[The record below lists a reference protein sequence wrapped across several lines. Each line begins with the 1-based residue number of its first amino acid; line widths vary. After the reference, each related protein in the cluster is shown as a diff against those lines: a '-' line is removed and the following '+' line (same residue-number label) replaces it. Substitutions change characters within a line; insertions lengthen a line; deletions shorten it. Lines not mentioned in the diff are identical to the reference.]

1 MLITNS
7 SISNT
12 RRFSPFFLTYFKHPI
27 FPFQNFEKQNPLY
40 QENSYV
46 ADLINKSQKDIS
58 TAANNSLNSFQEY
71 KNQFDNKSSISKFEL
86 GDLIYIHTTQRG
98 AMHHKFANRF
108 KGPYIIVAFL
118 ANNNLQLQ
126 PIHGGK
132 TICVHKN
139 NCKKGTMRNPSL
151 RLNDTSTPNQTRPTS
166 PSNNYQPAEFF
177 PSLLDDDDVIIPL
190 HVNLPDE
197 VADPQSPPPPASP
210 MVTPSSSSSDEYES
224 GQEYATPEQSTDF
237 SADDST
243 ASTLDHERQLL
254 PFLTQPHLHSSIP
267 HLSPV

>member
-12 RRFSPFFLTYFKHPI
+12 RGFSPFFLTYFKHPI

-98 AMHHKFANRF
+98 AMHHKFANCF

-118 ANNNLQLQ
+118 ANNNLQLK

-132 TICVHKN
+132 PYVYTRITAKRELCVI
-139 NCKKGTMRNPSL
+139 L
-151 RLNDTSTPNQTRPTS
+151 RYGSMIL
-166 PSNNYQPAEFF
+166 
-177 PSLLDDDDVIIPL
+177 
-190 HVNLPDE
+190 
-197 VADPQSPPPPASP
+197 
-210 MVTPSSSSSDEYES
+210 
-224 GQEYATPEQSTDF
+224 
-237 SADDST
+237 
-243 ASTLDHERQLL
+243 LL
-254 PFLTQPHLHSSIP
+254 PIKLDQLAHLTITNQPNFFRHSWMMTT
-267 HLSPV
+267 